1 MLDPDGNRIEFSAEL
16 ELVDPDRPAG
26 IWPKEPD
33 TLNRWGEAFMRER
46 LLVQSAHG
54 AAESAREL
62 PFPVRFIMRSM
73 LLRGPF
79 QDKDRMEKIV
89 VHV

>member
-1 MLDPDGNRIEFSAEL
+1 
-16 ELVDPDRPAG
+16 
-26 IWPKEPD
+26 
-33 TLNRWGEAFMRER
+33 MRER